1 MEDDFL
7 VKAQW
12 PQWKLGQ
19 NTISSDS
26 RCHAAA
32 NLDLFLHGY
41 FTALLVGL
49 EEPRVVLIDK
59 IHFAIRGHRTIEEN
73 FYIERL

>member
-19 NTISSDS
+19 NIISSDS
-26 RCHAAA
+26 RCHA

-41 FTALLVGL
+41 FAALSVGL